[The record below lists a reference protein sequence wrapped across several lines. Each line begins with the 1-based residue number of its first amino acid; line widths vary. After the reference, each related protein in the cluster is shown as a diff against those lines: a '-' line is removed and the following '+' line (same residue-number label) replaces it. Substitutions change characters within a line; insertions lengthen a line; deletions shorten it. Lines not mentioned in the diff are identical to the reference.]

1 MAILNFTPASRFP
14 VNIDSARRTRVRGS
28 VIKMQKSL
36 ITTDPHPP
44 ASPGFSLCTCGRKHF
59 LGEATTPFLPIS
71 PSYAAPST
79 APPTAPNSTEVLNQL
94 RPPKPD
100 WYFELYGYFRSA
112 GMERYEKEIAVYKRK
127 LFANLVGKAETVL
140 EIGIGAGPNIKYY
153 NNIPNVSVL
162 GVDPNPKMES
172 HARKSA
178 IEAGVKSENF
188 KFIHA
193 VAESMPLEDASVDA
207 VVGSLVMC
215 SVSDIPQTLKEIKRI
230 LKPGGLYLFV
240 EHVAAEVDGTFLRM
254 VQNVLDPLQ
263 QVVADGCHLTRSTE
277 DYLLEAGFKG
287 GVDIN
292 KVSLSAFYH
301 LSPHLYGV
309 AYN

>member
-1 MAILNFTPASRFP
+1 MAILNLAPSSMFP
-14 VNIDSARRTRVRGS
+14 LTIDSARRTRVRGS

-36 ITTDPHPP
+36 ITTDHP
-44 ASPGFSLCTCGRKHF
+44 ASHGFSLCTCGRKHF

-240 EHVAAEVDGTFLRM
+240 EHVAAEDGTFLRM

-263 QVVADGCHLTRSTE
+263 QVVADGCHLTRNTE

>member
-1 MAILNFTPASRFP
+1 
-14 VNIDSARRTRVRGS
+14 
-28 VIKMQKSL
+28 
-36 ITTDPHPP
+36 
-44 ASPGFSLCTCGRKHF
+44 
-59 LGEATTPFLPIS
+59 
-71 PSYAAPST
+71 
-79 APPTAPNSTEVLNQL
+79 
-94 RPPKPD
+94 
-100 WYFELYGYFRSA
+100 
-112 GMERYEKEIAVYKRK
+112 
-127 LFANLVGKAETVL
+127 
-140 EIGIGAGPNIKYY
+140 
-153 NNIPNVSVL
+153 
-162 GVDPNPKMES
+162 
-172 HARKSA
+172 
-178 IEAGVKSENF
+178 
-188 KFIHA
+188 
-193 VAESMPLEDASVDA
+193 MPLEDASVDA

-240 EHVAAEVDGTFLRM
+240 EHVAAEDGTFLRM

-277 DYLLEAGFKG
+277 DYLLEAGFTG

>member
-1 MAILNFTPASRFP
+1 MAILNLTPSSMFP
-14 VNIDSARRTRVRGS
+14 VTIDSARRTRVRGS

-36 ITTDPHPP
+36 ITTDPP
-44 ASPGFSLCTCGRKHF
+44 ASSGFSL
-59 LGEATTPFLPIS
+59 
-71 PSYAAPST
+71 Y
-79 APPTAPNSTEVLNQL
+79 
-94 RPPKPD
+94 
-100 WYFELYGYFRSA
+100 
-112 GMERYEKEIAVYKRK
+112 
-127 LFANLVGKAETVL
+127 
-140 EIGIGAGPNIKYY
+140 
-153 NNIPNVSVL
+153 
-162 GVDPNPKMES
+162 
-172 HARKSA
+172 
-178 IEAGVKSENF
+178 
-188 KFIHA
+188 
-193 VAESMPLEDASVDA
+193 ASVDA

-240 EHVAAEVDGTFLRM
+240 EHVAAEDGTFLRM

-263 QVVADGCHLTRSTE
+263 QVVADGCHLTRNTE